1 MHLQKAFN
9 NSAFFQR
16 LITGLIFLVIF
27 WSAFIF
33 LQSLFSILIFAILAE
48 ILIFEW
54 PKLFNPKDYKFWL
67 IMPFYPILSFV
78 LLYLLNVSG
87 HRSLLAIMFILVF
100 CFDSGAYFA
109 GKLFGKHKLCPKISP
124 GKTWEGVFGGFLTV
138 ILALLIIVQLLQKPI
153 SFNAVILYSL
163 ILSFWAL
170 IGDLFESY
178 LKRRVGI
185 KDTGSLLPGHGGF
198 LDRFDAIM
206 FLVIILYFFKD
217 YIAIRGL

>member
-16 LITGLIFLVIF
+16 LITGLIFLVVF
-27 WSAFIF
+27 WSSFIF
-33 LQSLFSILIFAILAE
+33 VPSLFSILIFAILAE

-54 PKLFNPKDYKFWL
+54 PKLFSPKDYKFWL
-67 IMPFYPILSFV
+67 IMPFYPILPFI
-78 LLYLLNVSG
+78 LLYLLNISE

-100 CFDSGAYFA
+100 CFDSGAYVA
-109 GKLFGKHKLCPKISP
+109 GRLFGKHKLCPKISP
-124 GKTWEGVFGGFLTV
+124 GKTWEGVIGGFLTV
-138 ILALLIIVQLLQKPI
+138 ILALLIIVQFLQKPI
-153 SFNAVILYSL
+153 SFNAILLYSL
-163 ILSFWAL
+163 ILSFLAL
-170 IGDLFESY
+170 TGDLFESY

-206 FLVIILYFFKD
+206 FLVVILYFK
-217 YIAIRGL
+217 AI